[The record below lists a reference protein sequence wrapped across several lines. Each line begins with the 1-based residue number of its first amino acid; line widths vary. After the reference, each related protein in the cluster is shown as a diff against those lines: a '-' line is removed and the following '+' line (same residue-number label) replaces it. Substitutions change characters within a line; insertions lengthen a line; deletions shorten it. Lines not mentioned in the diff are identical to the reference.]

1 VCRGNLT
8 VGSNPTLSATRS
20 HAILDIHGMAKIVD
34 THLFASRV
42 DIHRLWNSGQPSVD
56 GKPASLRE
64 IR

>member
-1 VCRGNLT
+1 
-8 VGSNPTLSATRS
+8 
-20 HAILDIHGMAKIVD
+20 MAKIVD